1 MPEPLR
7 VSFDPRPHSGEMP
20 NIQMSSEPALPVDG
34 VDEHVAV
41 IGLGYV
47 GLPVAL
53 ALSAVARRVVGFDI
67 RRTRIAELAE
77 GIDSTG
83 EADGTELRLALT
95 GGRFS
100 VSADPA
106 ALSGATTFIVTVPTP
121 VDLAKEPDMTVLL
134 TACDVVG
141 GWLRPGGLVIIES
154 TIHPG
159 ATEEQCVPR
168 LEAASGLRCGVDF
181 AVGYSPERIN
191 PGDKANSF
199 RTIRKVVSASD
210 PAALDR
216 VVRIYGAVVE
226 AGLHVAPSIKV
237 AEAAKM
243 LENTQRDVNIALM
256 NEVAMIFDRLGIR
269 TADVLAA
276 AGTKWN
282 FLKFEPGLVGG
293 HCIGVDPYYLAYKA
307 REEGAVADLILT
319 SRRINE
325 MIPGFVVDKTLALL
339 GAQGVAAAGARI
351 GLFGLCFKADVPDI
365 RNSLSP
371 RIAQG
376 LAQRGVT
383 VLCHDPVADAAD
395 MAQNYDLAL
404 LPADQLHDLDAV
416 VLAVPHRAFQALGPA
431 LYDRLRRPGVM
442 IDVKTVL
449 TNHPVPDGICYW
461 SL

>member
-1 MPEPLR
+1 MSQPLG
-7 VSFDPRPHSGEMP
+7 PAP
-20 NIQMSSEPALPVDG
+20 SSQGAGTARQCAGPADR
-34 VDEHVAV
+34 VDEHIAV

-53 ALSAVARRVVGFDI
+53 ALSGVARQVSGFDI
-67 RRTRIAELAE
+67 RRDRIAELAE

-83 EADGTELRLALT
+83 EADAGALCSALA

-100 VSADPA
+100 LGADPS
-106 ALSGATTFIVTVPTP
+106 ALAGASVFIITVPTP
-121 VDLAKEPDMTVLL
+121 VDLAKTPDMTVLL
-134 TACDVVG
+134 TACDMVG
-141 GWLRPGGLVIIES
+141 RQLQAGALVIIES
-154 TIHPG
+154 TVHPG

-168 LEAASGLRCGVDF
+168 LEAASGLRYGRDF
-181 AVGYSPERIN
+181 AIGYSPERIN

-210 PAALDR
+210 PAALAR

-269 TADVLAA
+269 TAEVLAA
-276 AGTKWN
+276 ARTKWN
-282 FLKFEPGLVGG
+282 FLPFEPGLVGG

-325 MIPGFVVDKTLALL
+325 MIPGFVVDKTLTLL
-339 GAQGVAAAGARI
+339 AERGVAAKGARI
-351 GLFGLCFKADVPDI
+351 GVLGLCFKADVPDI

-371 RIAQG
+371 RIAHG
-376 LAQRGVT
+376 LRDRGAE
-383 VLCHDPVADAAD
+383 VLCHDPVAEPGE
-395 MAQNYDLAL
+395 MAREYGLAL
-404 LPADQLHDLDAV
+404 LPPEQLDRLDAL
-416 VLAVPHRAFQALGPA
+416 VLAVPHRAFRSEGGG
-431 LYDRLRRPGVM
+431 LYDRLHRPGVM

-449 TNHPVPDGICYW
+449 ADHPVPDGICYW